1 MYPCCLTFQYLVLE
15 MRVQCAIMY
24 FYVDLGTAI
33 VSFFMRM
40 LPPLSAVQLLL
51 LFTYYC
57 DSAPTSQIKL
67 VKSDVCC
74 MLQLFLFP
82 W

>member
-1 MYPCCLTFQYLVLE
+1 MS
-15 MRVQCAIMY
+15 VQCAIVH

-33 VSFFMRM
+33 VSFFMFGGRM
-40 LPPLSAVQLLL
+40 LPALSQLSAVQLLL

-67 VKSDVCC
+67 VKSDACC